1 MRISEAASSH
11 LAHRVLEVLKKKG
24 AKVHNERAAQTSV
37 KRTLA
42 RHLDQDPRIHQAVVR
57 RLASLSRK
65 PPEGSAE
72 YDVLYRQYYEQEQRK
87 NRP

>member
-11 LAHRVLEVLKKKG
+11 LAHRILEALEKKG
-24 AKVHNERAAQTSV
+24 GKVHNDRAAQTAV
-37 KRTLA
+37 KRTLT

-57 RLASLSRK
+57 RIASLSRR
-65 PPEGSAE
+65 PPEGSSE